1 MKISLK
7 LSVLIAAAALLA
19 VSLYGLIAYR
29 AWSDIQFQRLLNHG
43 RDYTQPLRSLGDAV
57 YKNQL
62 AALDAKRKGGAD
74 TDAMRSSGEA
84 MRTALGQLSA
94 TSRALEAEGYPT
106 PDL

>member
-74 TDAMRSSGEA
+74 RKSTRLNSSHSQQSR
-84 MRTALGQLSA
+84 MPSSA
-94 TSRALEAEGYPT
+94 
-106 PDL
+106 